1 MQPRFPL
8 DRARLTPII
17 LGIVLILGL
26 GGILSACG
34 PVKPSITMTATATHS
49 SLRPLET
56 ATLALS
62 YTAPPLKDEALPT
75 ATGTGP
81 NAYPAPST
89 EATPSA
95 TLFITETLPP
105 PSDTPTPDFI
115 QPLRGGKYDDVDPNI
130 AYDPYWVALKN
141 QSTASAYLGTIHASN
156 NAGSE
161 ASFRFK
167 GKRFSLGYKRGRGFG
182 TVTVLVDGQSY
193 SFQEEA
199 FDLVW
204 NSPTLSSGDHFVR
217 IIHDSGQAVNLD
229 YILIVE

>member
-1 MQPRFPL
+1 MQLRFPP
-8 DRARLTPII
+8 DHARLIPIA
-17 LGIVLILGL
+17 LGAVLILGL
-26 GGILSACG
+26 GEILSACG
-34 PVKPSITMTATATHS
+34 PVKPAIPMTTTAS

-62 YTAPPLKDEALPT
+62 YTAPPVKDETLPT

-81 NAYPAPST
+81 DAYPGPSAGT
-89 EATPSA
+89 TPSA
-95 TLFITETLPP
+95 TTFLTETLPA

-141 QSTASAYLGTIHASN
+141 QSTASSYLGTIHASN
-156 NAGSE
+156 NVGSE
-161 ASFRFK
+161 ASFRFT

-182 TVTVLVDGQSY
+182 VVTVMVDNQSF

-204 NSPTLSSGDHFVR
+204 HSPSLTPGDHFVR
-217 IIHDSGQAVNLD
+217 IIHESGQAVNLD